1 VAYDR
6 LAGVACDCHAVNGIS
21 VLHDGTVLRIRL
33 DRPEKLN
40 AVDTPMLD
48 ELSAQL
54 DDAAA
59 DDSVRAVLLTGAGRA
74 FCSGGDLTGGDTAG
88 AAEAAN
94 RVVRA
99 ITALAKPVVA
109 GVHGVAAGFG
119 CPLALACD
127 LVVAAPS
134 AFFQLAFSRVGLMPD
149 GGACALLPGLIG
161 RARATRM
168 AMTAEG
174 VSATMAF
181 EWGMISYVTAEDD
194 YQTVLEDV
202 LRSVAGGPTVS
213 FGWTKRA
220 LAGATLGELE
230 EVQSIEAEGQ
240 RALIATADF
249 AEGVRAFRE
258 RRTPD
263 FRGH

>member
-1 VAYDR
+1 MVK
-6 LAGVACDCHAVNGIS
+6 GIS
-21 VLHDGTVLRIRL
+21 VEHDGAVLRIRL

-48 ELSAQL
+48 ELCAQFERS
-54 DDAAA
+54 A
-59 DDSVRAVLLTGAGRA
+59 DDETVRAVLLTGVGRA

-99 ITALAKPVVA
+99 IVELPKPVVA
-109 GVHGVAAGFG
+109 GVHGAAAGFG

-134 AFFQLAFSRVGLMPD
+134 AYFQLAFSRVGLMPD
-149 GGACALLPGLIG
+149 GGASALLPGLIG
-161 RARATRM
+161 RARTARM
-168 AMTAEG
+168 AMTAER
-174 VSATMAF
+174 VSAATAF
-181 EWGMISYVTAEDD
+181 EWGMISHITSEDD
-194 YQTVLEDV
+194 YQSVLEDV
-202 LRSVAGGPTVS
+202 LQSVACGPTLS
-213 FGWTKRA
+213 LGWTKRA
-220 LAGATLGELE
+220 LAAATLGELE
-230 EVQSIEAEGQ
+230 AVQAVEAGGQ
-240 RALIATADF
+240 LALIDTADF
-249 AEGVRAFRE
+249 REGARAFRE

>member
-1 VAYDR
+1 M
-6 LAGVACDCHAVNGIS
+6 NGIS
-21 VLHDGTVLRIRL
+21 AEHDGTVMRIRL

-48 ELSAQL
+48 ELSARL
-54 DDAAA
+54 GDASVDAT
-59 DDSVRAVLLTGAGRA
+59 VRAVLLTGAGRA

-99 ITALAKPVVA
+99 ITALPKPVVA
-109 GVHGVAAGFG
+109 GVHGAAAGFG

-149 GGACALLPGLIG
+149 GGASALLPRLIG
-161 RARATRM
+161 RARTARM
-168 AMTAEG
+168 AMTAER
-174 VSATMAF
+174 VTAATAF
-181 EWGMISYVTAEDD
+181 EWGMISHIASED
-194 YQTVLEDV
+194 YEKVLEDV
-202 LRSVAGGPTVS
+202 LQSVAHGPTVS
-213 FGWTKRA
+213 LGWTKRA
-220 LAGATLGELE
+220 LAAATLGELE
-230 EVQSIEAEGQ
+230 CVQAIEAEGQ
-240 RALIATADF
+240 LALIHTDDF
-249 AEGVRAFRE
+249 REGARAFRE
-258 RRTPD
+258 RRGPE